1 MQEKEKVKKMTR
13 KRKKEEEGGQWRKN
27 SKKKKKKTYFCCTA
41 PVRIF
46 VTILTAAPLFVS
58 ENFFKKKESTIF
70 EKEIYIYVKMV

>member
-13 KRKKEEEGGQWRKN
+13 KRKKERIQKR
-27 SKKKKKKTYFCCTA
+27 KKKKTYFCCTA

-58 ENFFKKKESTIF
+58 ENFFNKKESTIF